1 AVRERLEAEGLTGS
15 LSIDFHQ
22 PASPR
27 AAFVHRTHPIVAI
40 LADHLLEVALDE
52 APQDTALLDA
62 VARSGAIFT
71 DAVEVRTTVL
81 LLRLRHQ
88 LTVTHRH
95 QSRLLLCEETLCIGV
110 SAAEDNSLVQGKAAL
125 ALMHAEP
132 ARNMPP

>member
-1 AVRERLEAEGLTGS
+1 DVLPEWQRTLAILGGEEDVERFMRRAAEQLGAPLEPVNKSTGTFWKLHIGSLPAAVRERLEAEGLTGS

-81 LLRLRHQ
+81 L
-88 LTVTHRH
+88 
-95 QSRLLLCEETLCIGV
+95 
-110 SAAEDNSLVQGKAAL
+110 
-125 ALMHAEP
+125 
-132 ARNMPP
+132 